1 MAFCKRERETFT
13 EIVCVF
19 VCMRKKAVNG
29 GKEKKSNHVDTLL
42 LSFVIAFVIYKVSV
56 RVQVS

>member
-1 MAFCKRERETFT
+1 MNVGAKDTRGGCGRE
-13 EIVCVF
+13 I
-19 VCMRKKAVNG
+19 G
-29 GKEKKSNHVDTLL
+29 KKSNHVDTLL